1 LRNLVK
7 VALRKLIK
15 VTESL
20 EKGNVIEG
28 EKVVK

>member
-7 VALRKLIK
+7 VALRKPIK

-20 EKGNVIEG
+20 EKGKVIEG